1 MCVDNW
7 LNNCMD
13 SAINFFEENSIFKPS
28 FPKIPKELV
37 TDEEIAIW
45 VFKQDIPYIELDL
58 QFEVSQWLA
67 ESKLAEPYLVNHRE
81 SQPHKGWKSCCIHG
95 IDVDKTG
102 IWNCYADEEPVYR
115 WTKLSE
121 LTPTIKQFW
130 QQFPFESFAR
140 IRFMQ
145 VEAGGY
151 IYPHHDT
158 PPNYDRNSGVLN
170 HLVPINIAIDHPTD
184 CYMTLKDHGI
194 VPWQN
199 GNVKLVNITNY
210 HSVIN
215 FSDRPRM
222 HLIAHG
228 IVGNRFNE
236 FSTLIADSYK
246 KQYERS
252 RI

>member
-1 MCVDNW
+1 
-7 LNNCMD
+7 MD
-13 SAINFFEENSIFKPS
+13 SATKFFEENSGLKTS
-28 FPKIPKELV
+28 FPKIPNDL
-37 TDEEIAIW
+37 TNNEEITKW

-58 QFEVSQWLA
+58 QFDVSRWLA
-67 ESKLAEPYLVNHRE
+67 ESKLAEPYLINHRE

-95 IDVDKTG
+95 IDIEKTG
-102 IWNCYADEEPVYR
+102 IWSCYADQEPAYQ
-115 WTKLSE
+115 WTALSE
-121 LTPTIKQFW
+121 STPTIKQFW

-158 PPNYDRNSGVLN
+158 PPDYNKNSEVLN
-170 HLVPINIAIDHPTD
+170 HLVPINIAIYHPAN

-194 VPWQN
+194 VPWQA
-199 GNVKLVNITNY
+199 GDVKIVNITNY

-215 FSDRPRM
+215 FSDQPRM

-228 IVGNRFNE
+228 VVGNRIKE

>member
-1 MCVDNW
+1 MN
-7 LNNCMD
+7 L
-13 SAINFFEENSIFKPS
+13 ATKFFEINSPLTTN
-28 FPKIPKELV
+28 FPKIPSELK
-37 TDEEIAIW
+37 TNEDITKWI
-45 VFKQDIPYIELDL
+45 FKQNIPYIELDIK
-58 QFEVSQWLA
+58 FDINQWLA
-67 ESKLAEPYLVNHRE
+67 ESKVAEPFLVNHRE

-102 IWNCYADEEPVYR
+102 IWKSYTDIEPEYH
-115 WTKLSE
+115 WTDLSE
-121 LTPTIKQFW
+121 VTPIIKQFW
-130 QQFPFESFAR
+130 QQFPFEKFAR

-151 IYPHHDT
+151 IHPHQDA
-158 PPNYDRNSGVLN
+158 PAGFDKDFDLLN
-170 HLVPINIAIDHPTD
+170 HLVPINIAIDHPD
-184 CYMTLKDHGI
+184 KCYMTLQDHGI
-194 VPWQN
+194 VPWKD

-228 IVGNRFNE
+228 IVGNRFKE
-236 FSTLIADSYK
+236 FSALIAESYK
-246 KQYERS
+246 KQYERN